1 MNNVV
6 KVAFLT
12 SVTTAAIVY
21 VLLEWRPMK
30 TMGVEAPIVSWASPV
45 EAPTT
50 VTASSSAAQPAAF
63 DADEQNNIDIYRK
76 YSPGV
81 VNIASKVLAR
91 DLFLRPYPVEAG
103 TGSGVIVDSSGNIAT
118 NYHVVEPSLNGGELE
133 VTLADKSKYKASIV
147 GADQGNDLAVIRIDA
162 PKDKIH
168 PVPIGTSNTLIV
180 GQKVLAIG
188 NPYGL
193 EQTLTTGVISALGR
207 SIQAEDDLII
217 ENIIQT
223 DAAINPGNSGGPLLN
238 RAGQIIG
245 INTAIVS
252 PASGNVGIGFA
263 IPADTVKRVVGD
275 LISYGYVRRPYLGL
289 SARDLYPMEAYNAR
303 LAAQLGIEADRGF
316 MIFGMR
322 RDSPLARAGVR
333 AATQQVQY
341 GFRIY
346 PVGGDV
352 LIGFQGK
359 EIQSLPELFTE
370 IDHFKAGETV
380 TLTVMR
386 GSQKIDVRIVLQETP
401 PPQRR

>member
-1 MNNVV
+1 
-6 KVAFLT
+6 
-12 SVTTAAIVY
+12 
-21 VLLEWRPMK
+21 
-30 TMGVEAPIVSWASPV
+30 
-45 EAPTT
+45 
-50 VTASSSAAQPAAF
+50 
-63 DADEQNNIDIYRK
+63 
-76 YSPGV
+76 

-103 TGSGVIVDSSGNIAT
+103 TGSGVILDSNGNIAT
-118 NYHVVEPSLNGGELE
+118 NYHVVEPSLRGGELE
-133 VTLADKSKYKASIV
+133 VTLADKSKYQASIV
-147 GADQGNDLAVIRIDA
+147 GADMSNDLAVIRIVA

-168 PVPIGTSNTLIV
+168 PIPIGASNALIV

-207 SIQAEDDLII
+207 SIQAEDGRII

-263 IPADTVKRVVGD
+263 IPADTVKRIVGD

-289 SARDLYPMEAYNAR
+289 SAQDLYPMEQYPAR
-303 LAAQLGIEADRGF
+303 LAAQLGIESGRGY

-322 RDSPLARAGVR
+322 RDSPLARAGIRV
-333 AATQQVQY
+333 ATRQVQS

-352 LIGFQGK
+352 LVGFQGK
-359 EIQSLPELFTE
+359 DIRSLPELFTE
-370 IDHFKAGETV
+370 IDKYKAGEPV
-380 TLTVMR
+380 TLTVLR
-386 GSQKIDVRIVLQETP
+386 GSEKIDVRVVLQETP
-401 PPQRR
+401 PPQNR